1 MPLPDFQSLCEEKQ
15 KLIVSRDSG
24 ESRRHI
30 AHNDNRHYVS
40 HYRIDGVV
48 ITRGEKC
55 DYLLFDE
62 DGHLAFL
69 IELKG
74 SDLVKAVRQLE
85 ATEIAMKRRLDGYQI
100 QYRIVVSKA
109 KTHAIEHTAVQRFK
123 RMHRKALKYSTELV
137 EDYL

>member
-1 MPLPDFQSLCEEKQ
+1 MPLPDFQSRCEAKQ
-15 KLIVSRDSG
+15 KIVVSKDDR

-55 DYLLFDE
+55 DFLLFDE
-62 DGHLAFL
+62 DLHVAFL

-74 SDLVKAVRQLE
+74 SDLVKAVHQLE
-85 ATEIAMKRRLDGYQI
+85 ATEIAIREYLVGYLV
-100 QYRIVVSKA
+100 QYRIAVSKA
-109 KTHAIEHTAVQRFK
+109 KTHAIEHVEFQKFK
-123 RMHRKALKYSTELV
+123 RKHLKALKYSTELV